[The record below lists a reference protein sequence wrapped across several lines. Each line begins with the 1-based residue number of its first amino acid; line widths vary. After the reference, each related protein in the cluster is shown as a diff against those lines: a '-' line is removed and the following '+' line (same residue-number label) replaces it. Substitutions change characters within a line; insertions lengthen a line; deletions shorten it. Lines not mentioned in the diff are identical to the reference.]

1 MLSANPFLSPNS
13 CVRLRVRLQQCVFV
27 YVFVFERERRERE
40 RQFSNSKTEE
50 RNGRRENSEGTEEE
64 RKTLPVHWKMPVGL
78 EIITEKPL

>member
-1 MLSANPFLSPNS
+1 VQTHFFLRTVVCVSACACNSACLCMCLS
-13 CVRLRVRLQQCVFV
+13 LRGK
-27 YVFVFERERRERE
+27 EERE

-64 RKTLPVHWKMPVGL
+64 RKTLPVHRKMPVGL